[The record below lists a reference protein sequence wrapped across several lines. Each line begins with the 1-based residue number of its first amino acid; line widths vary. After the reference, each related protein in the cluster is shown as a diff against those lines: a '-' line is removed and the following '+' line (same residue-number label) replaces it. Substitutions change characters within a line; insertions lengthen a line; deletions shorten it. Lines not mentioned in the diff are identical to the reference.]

1 VGVAGGGGVPSR
13 VTTLHYK
20 FFRQM
25 PTGSEYSCSMSPA
38 DRDKHDH
45 FLRLYVENEQALRGF
60 VRSLVPTLEDA
71 REVMQETAALLWR
84 KFDQLDSPENF
95 PRWAFGVARLEA
107 LTFRRDQARDRHV
120 FSEDLMRL
128 LEAEAEEAAGQS
140 DREERALERCLQKL
154 PQAQRK
160 LIETVYVGGA
170 RIDEMARDSGRTP
183 MALYKVL
190 HRVRMALADCVRMTL
205 QGEEGVA

>member
-1 VGVAGGGGVPSR
+1 MIS
-13 VTTLHYK
+13 
-20 FFRQM
+20 
-25 PTGSEYSCSMSPA
+25 A

-45 FLRLYVENEQALRGF
+45 FLRLYVENEEALRGF
-60 VRSLVPTLEDA
+60 VRSLVPMLEDA
-71 REVMQETAALLWR
+71 REVIQETAALLWR

-95 PRWAFGVARLEA
+95 RRWAFGVARMEA

-128 LEAEAEEAAGQS
+128 LEAEAEEAAGSQS

-154 PQAQRK
+154 PQAQRT

-190 HRVRMALADCVRMTL
+190 HRVRMVLADCVRMTL
-205 QGEEGVA
+205 AAEEGVA